1 VKKPNNYK
9 CVFFD
14 LDHTLW
20 DYDTNAKETLHELYV
35 TYDLPGRGIDDFEKF
50 FTTFKVVNVKLWDL
64 YDRGV
69 ITSDIIRQERFKQIL
84 EPFNAFE
91 HSLCETL
98 TTDYLMPGTID
109 TLEYLADHYN
119 LTIITNGFEE
129 IQHMKLCAGKLQ
141 HYFDHVIT
149 SQKAGHRKPAR
160 QIFDYALK
168 LNNIGSTEAIMIGDN
183 PVTDIGG
190 ARNASIDAVLFNP
203 EKMKYDVVAHYEI
216 SALAGHF
223 CDSFTFASE

>member
-35 TYDLPGRGIDDFEKF
+35 TYDLPGRGIDD
-50 FTTFKVVNVKLWDL
+50 
-64 YDRGV
+64 
-69 ITSDIIRQERFKQIL
+69 IIRQERFKQIL

-98 TTDYLMPGTID
+98 TTDYLATCPQKCNLMPGTID

-216 SALAGHF
+216 SALAELR
-223 CDSFTFASE
+223 SFL